1 MLVSLKSSGGDME
14 RTYVA
19 GWEPTSRSCG
29 RSKESHNGQSLG
41 DLHDGGRECFRKLG
55 TRLMAVDTWGP
66 LVFCFWEMKTWEMLW
81 GKGGQFEGFW
91 IHAAFHTATVCLNL
105 RWHYGQEVNLRPQ
118 EPKEADASGLSAGNM
133 ETSKSPA

>member
-1 MLVSLKSSGGDME
+1 MFQEAWHEIDG
-14 RTYVA
+14 
-19 GWEPTSRSCG
+19 CG
-29 RSKESHNGQSLG
+29 HV
-41 DLHDGGRECFRKLG
+41 G
-55 TRLMAVDTWGP
+55 T

-133 ETSKSPA
+133 ETSKSPALVNELSSLLTSLSNNLHFLYLSNPGRLFVADKSSYSLKLVTN